1 MFLGEFQHTMDSKG
15 RVVIPSKFRDELQQG
30 CVITKGQDNCL
41 QILTKSNWEE
51 EAMKMASLPSTD
63 RTSRQLRR
71 ALFSGAIDVKID
83 SAGRVQIPENL
94 RVYSGID
101 INEEVVNLELKRKY
115 QIDLSKMKDEHKER
129 INSLKK
135 LTSENI
141 QKDVLFSEL
150 VKFLNVKVE
159 QKELQEYIQKYYGE
173 KIDQRTAETAYG
185 TLLRNKIADESMKT
199 FKIKETKLS
208 LEELMKKGSQNHES
222 STHSH

>member
-51 EAMKMASLPSTD
+51 EAMKMASLPSTA

-101 INEEVVNLELKRKY
+101 INEEVTVTGSGPVVEVWSTRSWKKIQNEAD
-115 QIDLSKMKDEHKER
+115 QAFAN
-129 INSLKK
+129 IN
-135 LTSENI
+135 E
-141 QKDVLFSEL
+141 
-150 VKFLNVKVE
+150 VK
-159 QKELQEYIQKYYGE
+159 G
-173 KIDQRTAETAYG
+173 
-185 TLLRNKIADESMKT
+185 
-199 FKIKETKLS
+199 
-208 LEELMKKGSQNHES
+208 
-222 STHSH
+222 

>member
-1 MFLGEFQHTMDSKG
+1 MLIVFFIVSNFFLLYGKQVNQFLSNNNDEYCISNLINLEKKYNLGKHSDIYKG
-15 RVVIPSKFRDELQQG
+15 RVLIPSKFRDELQQG

-101 INEEVVNLELKRKY
+101 INEEVTVTGSGPFVEVWSTRSWKKIQNVAY
-115 QIDLSKMKDEHKER
+115 QAFAN
-129 INSLKK
+129 IN
-135 LTSENI
+135 E
-141 QKDVLFSEL
+141 
-150 VKFLNVKVE
+150 VK
-159 QKELQEYIQKYYGE
+159 G
-173 KIDQRTAETAYG
+173 
-185 TLLRNKIADESMKT
+185 
-199 FKIKETKLS
+199 
-208 LEELMKKGSQNHES
+208 
-222 STHSH
+222 